1 MTHLIAATHN
11 EAKLE
16 ALRCLVG
23 DAATMSPLPHDISP
37 EDGELRD
44 ALTAAEEGRSGEEIA
59 SAKAVAWS
67 RVLPGDLVIASDGG
81 LSIPALGDAWDP
93 TRTRRIGSDGATD
106 FERAESLLARTA
118 HLQGVERRISWQEAV
133 AIARNGALLG
143 LWSAESEP
151 GYLTTEADSD
161 LIARSNGFWVD
172 ALWICPESHD
182 RRLVELSQAERACC
196 GDHWSRLKSQVR
208 DFLDESITKD

>member
-1 MTHLIAATHN
+1 VTKLIAATHN

-16 ALRCLVG
+16 ALRRLIG
-23 DAATMSPLPHDISP
+23 DAAAVSALPHDISP
-37 EDGELRD
+37 EDVELRD
-44 ALTAAEEGRSGEEIA
+44 ALTAVEEGRSVEEIA

-67 RVLPGDLVIASDGG
+67 RVLVGNLVIASDGG
-81 LSIPALGDAWDP
+81 LSIPALGDTWDP
-93 TRTRRIGSDGATD
+93 TRPRRIAAEGATD
-106 FERAESLLARTA
+106 LERAELLLARTS
-118 HLQGVERRISWQEAV
+118 HLRGDERRISWQEAV
-133 AIARNGALLG
+133 AIARNGELLG

-151 GYLTTEADSD
+151 GYLATEADSD

-182 RRLVELSQAERACC
+182 RRLVELSQAERACR

>member
-1 MTHLIAATHN
+1 MTHLIAATYN

-16 ALRCLVG
+16 ALSGLVG
-23 DAATMSPLPHDISP
+23 AAAAVSPLPPDISP
-37 EDGELRD
+37 EDVELRGT
-44 ALTAAEEGRSGEEIA
+44 LTAAEAGRSVEKIA

-67 RVLPGDLVIASDGG
+67 RLLPGNLVIASDGG

-93 TRTRRIGSDGATD
+93 TRTRRIAAEGATD
-106 FERAESLLARTA
+106 LERAGLLLARTS
-118 HLQGVERRISWQEAV
+118 HLRGDDRRISWQEAV

-151 GYLTTEADSD
+151 GYLATEADSD

-208 DFLDESITKD
+208 DFLDESITK